1 MVGKGI
7 LMPLVKY
14 DLLMVESMD
23 LEKRGT
29 LLRLRERWGAFTLQE
44 KMQIDAQ
51 IMNRWAFLAV

>member
-29 LLRLRERWGAFTLQE
+29 LLRLRERWGVFTLQE